1 MLPPL
6 QNQDLVNRSDTMSQM
21 RSMEQGKVF
30 GDIAK
35 TMAEMQ
41 RLEELKNN
49 SVQKNDE
56 TDALNPD
63 GGNEKDKEQQQ
74 GKKKQ
79 GEEETQPETNT
90 PAGHPIKLDGG
101 DMIDLMA

>member
-1 MLPPL
+1 MLPPV
-6 QNQDLVNRSDTMSQM
+6 QNQDLLQRSDTMSTM
-21 RSMEQGKVF
+21 RSMEQGKAF

-41 RLEELKNN
+41 RLEDLKNS
-49 SVQKNDE
+49 SVQKDEE

-63 GGNEKDKEQQQ
+63 GGGSEKEKEQQ

-79 GEEETQPETNT
+79 DEEAPPETNT
-90 PAGHPIKLDGG
+90 PAGHPLRLEGG
-101 DMIDLMA
+101 DVIDLMA

>member
-1 MLPPL
+1 MLPPV
-6 QNQDLVNRSDTMSQM
+6 QNQDMVNRSDAMSQM
-21 RSMEQGKVF
+21 RSFEQGKAF

-35 TMAEMQ
+35 AMAEMQ

-63 GGNEKDKEQQQ
+63 GGSEKDKDQQQ

-79 GEEETQPETNT
+79 GEEDAQPETNT

-101 DMIDLMA
+101 DVLDLMA